1 MQKAIIIVGVVTAVC
16 ALGGVVFLAYMG
28 IFKSL
33 EVTEKAM
40 GPFTHVYESFQGP
53 YPETGKI
60 FDKVYNEL
68 KANGID
74 TTQGLGV
81 YYDDPRK
88 TAKDKLRS
96 DCGVVLQGKDLEKAK
111 NLKEQ
116 FEIKVLEQKNSILVA
131 FPVKSRLS
139 YMLGP
144 IKAYPALTRYAE
156 KKGYQISLTYEM
168 YDEPN
173 KQILFVANIE

>member
-1 MQKAIIIVGVVTAVC
+1 MQKAIIIVSVVIAVGV
-16 ALGGVVFLAYMG
+16 LGVIVFLAYMG
-28 IFKSL
+28 MFKPL
-33 EVTEKAM
+33 QVTEKAM
-40 GPFTHVYESFQGP
+40 GPFTHVYESFRGP
-53 YPETGKI
+53 YPETAKV

-68 KANGID
+68 KAQGID

-96 DCGVVLQGKDLEKAK
+96 DCGVVLQEKDLEKAES
-111 NLKEQ
+111 LKAQ
-116 FEIKVLEQKNSILVA
+116 FKIQVLEQKSSIIVS

-144 IKAYPALTRYAE
+144 MKAYPALTRYAE
-156 KKGYQISLTYEM
+156 KNGYKITLTYEV